1 MSKKDKIKIVI
12 LILLWAVAFYP
23 LYPELVREWL
33 GNSDNSHAFIVPLI
47 AMYFVWQRKNALQ
60 LTCVATSA
68 WGGGLLALSLLA
80 YIVSSAGG
88 VVFPARVAMVAS
100 LFGLVWFCLGKEFI
114 QKLAFPIAFLLFM
127 VPVPYSLISL
137 VSLPLQLMATDVSAA
152 LIGSCSIPVYREGN
166 MLYFIQT
173 QLEVAEACSGI
184 RSIMSL
190 TMISLI
196 FCFLSR
202 EGWWRRA
209 VLVIAAIPIAIVAN
223 IFRVTGTGVLAHFYG
238 DRVAKGFLHEFSGI
252 AIFLFGFAVLF
263 AVFFLINRKMTDDI
277 Q

>member
-1 MSKKDKIKIVI
+1 MAKTDKTKIVT
-12 LILLWAVAFYP
+12 LILLWAVVFYP

-47 AMYFVWQRKNALQ
+47 SMYFVWQRKNALQ
-60 LTCVATSA
+60 LTPIATSV
-68 WGGGLLALSLLA
+68 WGGGLLVVSLLL
-80 YIVSSAGG
+80 YVLSSAGG
-88 VVFPARVAMVAS
+88 LAFPARVAMVTS

-152 LIGSCSIPVYREGN
+152 LIGKCSIPVYREGN

-173 QLEVAEACSGI
+173 QLEVAEACSGV

-196 FCFLSR
+196 FCYLSR
-202 EGWWRRA
+202 DGWWRKTI
-209 VLVIAAIPIAIVAN
+209 LVIAAIPIAIVAN

-238 DRVAKGFLHEFSGI
+238 DGVARGFLHEFSGI
-252 AIFLFGFAVLF
+252 AIFVFGFAALF
-263 AVFFLINRKMTDDI
+263 AVFFFLNRKTTDDI